1 MRTAALKSWTATLS
15 PRASFFVQFLTHP
28 GMLGAFAPSS
38 GRLADEMI
46 RGVDLGPGARIAEYG
61 PGTGVFTRAILGRLH
76 PDAAFFAIERNE
88 ALAAQLRRR
97 FPGLRLHTGSAE
109 DVGEYCRREGIT
121 RLDAVV
127 CGLPWASFGEELQ
140 RRILA
145 ATAAVLRP
153 GGTLVLCGYPLGLL
167 TPAGRRFY
175 RLLPESFSS
184 IRRGR
189 LVWRNLPPAFAVR
202 CTRA

>member
-1 MRTAALKSWTATLS
+1 MRTTAPTSWTATLG

-38 GRLADEMI
+38 DRLADEML
-46 RGVDLGPGARIAEYG
+46 RGLDLGPGARIAEYG
-61 PGTGVFTRAILGRLH
+61 PGTGVFTRAILARLH
-76 PDAAFFAIERNE
+76 PSAAFFAVERND
-88 ALAAQLRRR
+88 ALADQLRRR
-97 FPGLRLHTGSAE
+97 FPALHLHAGSAE
-109 DVGEYCRREGIT
+109 EVGEFCRREGIAS
-121 RLDAVV
+121 LDAVV
-127 CGLPWASFGEELQ
+127 CGLPWASFDGDLQ

-145 ATAAVLRP
+145 ATARSLRP
-153 GGTLVLCGYPLGLL
+153 GGRLVLCGYPLGLL

-175 RLLPESFSS
+175 RLLPEFFSS